1 MNDNLYKTPESA
13 LEFEKAGGGPQ
24 FYVVSTFKFS
34 VLYFSTLGLYILYW
48 FYKNWA
54 LYKNVTGEKMWP
66 VARAIFSIFFAHA
79 LFVGVDDALKNKGNS
94 YSWDP
99 RLFASGYILLSIVNY
114 VMDRLSAKDIGSPY
128 TDIASLAVL
137 PILYFTLLTPQKA
150 INMSQNDPTGS
161 DNNRI
166 TAANFGWIF
175 IGVLLWILGIIGLL
189 DTLGYLNLE

>member
-1 MNDNLYKTPESA
+1 
-13 LEFEKAGGGPQ
+13 
-24 FYVVSTFKFS
+24 
-34 VLYFSTLGLYILYW
+34 
-48 FYKNWA
+48 
-54 LYKNVTGEKMWP
+54 
-66 VARAIFSIFFAHA
+66 
-79 LFVGVDDALKNKGNS
+79 
-94 YSWDP
+94 
-99 RLFASGYILLSIVNY
+99 
-114 VMDRLSAKDIGSPY
+114 MDRLSAKDIGSPY